1 MEAGAIPIRFI
12 IASRRLIYHHNI
24 LRRENNELVKRIY
37 QEQVRNPT
45 KGDYSELIKDDFKI
59 INEVQDDVKIQN
71 TNTNQY
77 KTHIKKCI
85 RAAAFQYLTRKQ
97 ATHSKIKTIEYK
109 QLEVQK
115 YMISPIFSNEEVYQ
129 LFALRSRTTNCK
141 ENFKQKYKND
151 DLLCGLCQKE
161 KEDQPHLLRCEVLRR
176 KFKSK
181 QVSRNNVEYDHIF
194 SEDIHKQKEISSMYI
209 QLLKLKTE
217 IEAQQICQP
226 APSTTDMVLMTS
238 DDLPHSIVHS
248 SSGK

>member
-1 MEAGAIPIRFI
+1 MEAWAIPIRFI

-59 INEVQDDVKIQN
+59 INEVQDDVVIQN
-71 TNTNQY
+71 TNTNAY

-115 YMISPIFSNEEVYQ
+115 YMTSPIFRNEEVNQ

-141 ENFKQKYKND
+141 ENFKQKYRND
-151 DLLCGLCQKE
+151 DLLCGLCYKE
-161 KEDQPHLLRCEVLRR
+161 KEDQPHLLRCDVLRK
-176 KFKSK
+176 KFISK
-181 QVSRNNVEYDHIF
+181 QISRKMMNIIIYSQKIYTNKKKYHQCIYN
-194 SEDIHKQKEISSMYI
+194 SSNSKQN
-209 QLLKLKTE
+209 
-217 IEAQQICQP
+217 
-226 APSTTDMVLMTS
+226 
-238 DDLPHSIVHS
+238 
-248 SSGK
+248 